1 MLLKVLDQV
10 EALLTEMKNDVVRLP
25 TVLARVQPVSNRLG
39 MTERTL
45 LERLRA
51 QNDDKSGYPPFN
63 QMPPGP
69 FWNGLSTI

>member
-1 MLLKVLDQV
+1 
-10 EALLTEMKNDVVRLP
+10 MKNDVGRLP
-25 TVLARVQPVSNRLG
+25 TVLARVQPVANRLG

-51 QNDDKSGYPPFN
+51 PNGNESCYPPFN

-69 FWNGLSTI
+69 FCYGI

>member
-1 MLLKVLDQV
+1 
-10 EALLTEMKNDVVRLP
+10 MKNDVVRLP